1 VNRLT
6 VGGLACGLALLA
18 VSCGGSGP
26 AAGGPFNGK
35 GSNLIETVCDSTPPG
50 GVVYDGIDAFQN
62 TGGRATIG
70 RAALVDPRHL
80 RLLAAWVVPKPRN
93 STLIGVARGYPSA
106 SGLASTAPGNQWQ
119 RRQRLPGA
127 VVGHTRGR
135 DLINIVLVVKPS
147 GKVVGTARAFDLYYR
162 AGGTHYRLRFLHG
175 LKIWVGH
182 PGSC

>member
-1 VNRLT
+1 M
-6 VGGLACGLALLA
+6 GGLACGLALLA
-18 VSCGGSGP
+18 VACGSSGP
-26 AAGGPFNGK
+26 ATGGPFNGK

-62 TGGRATIG
+62 TGGTATIG
-70 RAALVDPRHL
+70 RVVLVDARHL
-80 RLLAAWVVPKPRN
+80 RLLAAWVVPKPRS
-93 STLIGVARGYPSA
+93 STLIGVGRGYPSA
-106 SGLASTAPGNQWQ
+106 SGLASTTLGNQWW

-147 GKVVGTARAFDLYYR
+147 GDVVGTARAFDLYYQ

-175 LKIWVGH
+175 LKIWIGRS
-182 PGSC
+182 GSC